1 MFFEIYFN
9 ILTVIDTGVFLNF
22 THHLNDD
29 IQRFSDGIGVETYF
43 ELIIWVLFGVFKDVI
58 EDGGHHF
65 ADDAKGSIK
74 IVFIPEQSQY
84 NFPEV
89 DVFVS
94 INVLGV
100 VIGNEGST
108 HFAYFKLKGVFDE
121 GSSDEVIVLP
131 LKTLV
136 LSSNWVDGII
146 FVQFPVL
153 DIVPNGATCSS
164 FDLKHKRIAIF
175 IYISTIDLRS

>member
-1 MFFEIYFN
+1 MFFKIYFN
-9 ILTVIDTGVFLNF
+9 ILAVIDTGVFLNF

-74 IVFIPEQSQY
+74 IVFIPEQSQD
-84 NFPEV
+84 NFSEV
-89 DVFVS
+89 DVLVS
-94 INVLGV
+94 INVLGIM
-100 VIGNEGST
+100 IGNEGST

-146 FVQFPVL
+146 FIQFPVL
-153 DIVPNGATCSS
+153 NIITYRTTSPSLN
-164 FDLKHKRIAIF
+164 LKDKRV
-175 IYISTIDLRS
+175 TILINTLTI